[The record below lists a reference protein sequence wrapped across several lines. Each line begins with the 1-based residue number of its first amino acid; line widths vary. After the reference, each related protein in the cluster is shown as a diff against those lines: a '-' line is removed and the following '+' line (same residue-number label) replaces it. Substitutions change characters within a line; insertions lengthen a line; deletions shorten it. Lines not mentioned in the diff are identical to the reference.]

1 MAAPAILHVTSLFG
15 GGVDRHLRDA
25 VAGVARP
32 ALIWHAGAL
41 AEAMEDTASSRVDA
55 LVPEA
60 FASGKDAIGA
70 YLRSHRVGLV
80 HLHSLG
86 EAERERAAWA
96 AKALGAPLVVT
107 LHDILF
113 LDAKA
118 FERADPLAGD
128 PAWLAKT
135 CDFLRTAAAVIAPSR
150 WLADLARDRVPGLAV
165 EVIENGVGSLRS
177 LGSGATSYLS
187 PGDRDDVA
195 PDPESARAAFAARP
209 PRACVAM
216 LGAIGPHKGAEL
228 ADDIAQHL
236 APHGIALVV
245 VGYLDRQLFPGWRGE
260 SIFVHGPFRD
270 VDGPALL
277 RAYGA
282 KLVVMPNAVP
292 DSFSYALSDA
302 WIAGVPVVAA
312 PVGAIAERIGEHDGG
327 WLLPP
332 AFDGQVV
339 AREIVRLVDGDL
351 AEDRRRVES
360 LLSRPDPARVPTLDA
375 MTRSLDALYARLGI
389 DPADPG
395 AAGKDAIAHLV
406 ATNLDGRL
414 LRAEL
419 ARLADETAQALG
431 ALESTKARADA
442 FEKEARGWIGK
453 LEADVAALQS
463 ALRESDAA
471 RDALA
476 KEADA
481 LRLDREALERLPSIL
496 RRILRKL
503 AFDARR

>member
-135 CDFLRTAAAVIAPSR
+135 GDFLRTAAAVIAPSR
-150 WLADLARDRVPGLAV
+150 WLADLARERIRGLTV
-165 EVIENGVGSLRS
+165 EVIENGVGSS
-177 LGSGATSYLS
+177 EKSGSGEDFPQSGKSS
-187 PGDRDDVA
+187 PDPDFSVA
-195 PDPESARAAFAARP
+195 PRAAFAARR